1 MNVVFIRPSMTP
13 GRALDALEPLPL
25 AILAAQTPP
34 DVDRVMCDDRIEAV
48 PFDTP
53 ADLVAMSVDTFSA
66 RRAYQMAQAF
76 HARGVRVIM
85 GGPHPTLCPDEAAG
99 FADAVVRGDAEDT
112 WPQALSDARQ
122 GTLRRVYCSSFPP
135 LARCLPDRSLYA
147 GRRYG
152 TLRLVQGGRGC
163 PHNCDFCSVN
173 SIYGN
178 SVRKRPIPDVVDEI
192 RSTPARLWI
201 FADDNLFADAET
213 GAEFCR
219 SIKPLGICWACQ
231 AGLDIAGDPAFAR
244 LMAES
249 GCRIVLCGFES
260 LNPANLRQM
269 GKMWTRTHGE
279 YMEQTAVL
287 REHGIMVY
295 GTFVFGY
302 DADTP
307 ESMQAALDFSL
318 RAKLFMANFN
328 PLMPFP
334 GTALYDRL
342 RREGRLVHERWWLSP
357 DYRFGQGLFH
367 PHNMSAEQ
375 LEQGCYQAKTEFN
388 RATNILR
395 RAFDGKANR
404 DNLALF
410 CLANVVSRREIHR
423 KQGGRLGAGQ
433 PLTPFHPPAP
443 SCT

>member
-1 MNVVFIRPSMTP
+1 MKVVFIRPSMTP

-25 AILAAQTPP
+25 AVLAALTPP
-34 DVDRVMCDDRIEAV
+34 DVDRVMYDDRIEAI
-48 PFDTP
+48 PFDAP
-53 ADLVAMSVDTFSA
+53 ADLVAMSVDTYSA
-66 RRAYQMAQAF
+66 RRAYQMSQAF

-85 GGPHPTLCPDEAAG
+85 GGPHPTLCPDEASG

-112 WPQALSDARQ
+112 WPQVLADAQQ
-122 GTLRRVYCSSFPP
+122 GTLRRLYTSSFPSIGH
-135 LARCLPDRSLYA
+135 CQPDRSIYA
-147 GRRYG
+147 DRRYG

-163 PHNCDFCSVN
+163 PHHCDFCSVN
-173 SIYGN
+173 AIYGER
-178 SVRKRPIPDVVDEI
+178 VRKRPMSEVMGEI
-192 RSTPARLWI
+192 RSSPARLWM
-201 FADDNLFADAET
+201 FADDNLFSDTVT

-219 SIKPLGICWACQ
+219 SIRPLGISWACQ
-231 AGLDIAGDPAFAR
+231 TGLDIAGDPAFAR
-244 LMAES
+244 LLAES

-260 LNPANLRQM
+260 LNSANLRQM
-269 GKMWTRTHGE
+269 GKGWTRTHGE
-279 YMEQTAVL
+279 YEEQTAVL
-287 REHGIMVY
+287 RDHGIMVY

-302 DADTP
+302 DEDTP
-307 ESMQAALDFSL
+307 DTIRAALEFSL

-342 RREGRLVHERWWLSP
+342 RREGRLVHEHWWLSP

-367 PHNMSAEQ
+367 PRNMSAEQ

-388 RATNILR
+388 RATNMLR

-410 CLANVVSRREIHR
+410 WLGNVISRREIHR
-423 KQGGRLGAGQ
+423 KQGGRLGAEQ
-433 PLTPFHPPAP
+433 ALIPFHSTEP

>member
-1 MNVVFIRPSMTP
+1 MIP

-25 AILAAQTPP
+25 AILAALTPA
-34 DVDRVMCDDRIEAV
+34 DVDRVMYDDRIESI

-66 RRAYQMAQAF
+66 RRAYQMAQMF
-76 HARGVRVIM
+76 HARGVRVVM

-99 FADAVVRGDAEDT
+99 FADAVVQGDAEDT
-112 WPQALSDARQ
+112 WPQVLSDARQ
-122 GTLRRVYCSSFPP
+122 GTLRRLYTSSFPP
-135 LARCLPDRSLYA
+135 IGGGQPDRRLY
-147 GRRYG
+147 GSRRYG

-163 PHNCDFCSVN
+163 PHCCDFCSVN
-173 SIYGN
+173 AIHGK
-178 SVRKRPIPDVVDEI
+178 SVRKRPIRNVMDEI
-192 RSTPARLWI
+192 GSTPARLWM
-201 FADDNLFADAET
+201 FADDNLFADAAT

-219 SIKPLGICWACQ
+219 SIKPLGIHWACQ

-244 LMAES
+244 LLADS
-249 GCRIVLCGFES
+249 GCKIVLCGFES
-260 LNPANLRQM
+260 LHPANLRQM
-269 GKMWTRTHGE
+269 RKDWTHTHGGYE
-279 YMEQTAVL
+279 EQTAAL
-287 REHGIMVY
+287 RDHGIMVY

-307 ESMQAALDFSL
+307 DTIRAALDFSL
-318 RAKLFMANFN
+318 RTKLFMANFN

-334 GTALYDRL
+334 GTVLYDRL
-342 RREGRLVHERWWLSP
+342 RREGRLVYDRWWLSP

-367 PHNMSAEQ
+367 PRNMSAEQ

-388 RATNILR
+388 RVTNIVR

-404 DNLALF
+404 DNLGLF
-410 CLANVVSRREIHR
+410 WLANVMSRREIRR
-423 KQGGRLGAGQ
+423 KQGGRLGASQ
-433 PLTPFHPPAP
+433 PLIPFHPADL